1 MFTVLQRDFQKV
13 KSYKPYLKKN
23 LYFRHEE
30 TEVLIVNAWQNQDL
44 SLDQYWICLT
54 SVFKSALNLSLD
66 LSHSKASILR
76 CLTKHGVLGDKGLL
90 CIVMSEH
97 QDILQLIK
105 TVAEGMFFSST
116 LCSCII
122 KYFKKETSIWKKT
135 WEMPICKISGS

>member
-1 MFTVLQRDFQKV
+1 MKTSGIITAPCCMFTVLQRDFQKV

-66 LSHSKASILR
+66 LSHSKASLPPSYVA
-76 CLTKHGVLGDKGLL
+76 LPNMEFLG
-90 CIVMSEH
+90 
-97 QDILQLIK
+97 
-105 TVAEGMFFSST
+105 TRA
-116 LCSCII
+116 
-122 KYFKKETSIWKKT
+122 YFAS
-135 WEMPICKISGS
+135 